1 VPGDADAS
9 AMAIAACGVRR
20 AAIMDLCADVGE
32 KHVDRRSEHV
42 LLPMVDDQAFQK
54 QIRLQ
59 QARLL
64 LATQP
69 NDVTA
74 ISRRVG
80 YDSPSQFSREYRRQF
95 GAPPSQDAARLRDA
109 TLTPALPLP

>member
-1 VPGDADAS
+1 MSP
-9 AMAIAACGVRR
+9 I
-20 AAIMDLCADVGE
+20 
-32 KHVDRRSEHV
+32 
-42 LLPMVDDQAFQK
+42 QFQK

-74 ISRRVG
+74 VGHRVG

-95 GAPPSQDAARLRDA
+95 GAPPGRDAARLRDVA
-109 TLTPALPLP
+109 PIPALSVP